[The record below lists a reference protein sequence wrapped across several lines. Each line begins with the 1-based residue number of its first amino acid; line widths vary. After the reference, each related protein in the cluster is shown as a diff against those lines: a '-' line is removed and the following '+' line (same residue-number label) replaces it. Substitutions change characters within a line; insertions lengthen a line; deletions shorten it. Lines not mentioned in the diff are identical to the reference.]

1 MIASLL
7 KFINYNM
14 HRNTTVVLKLRVS
27 ELVFNQNN
35 IDIFYHID
43 LFFWNCL
50 FWVLYIDQKNKK
62 KYCSISRKGCLIDG
76 VVLVIMM
83 LLMRTFNCPI

>member
-14 HRNTTVVLKLRVS
+14 HRNTAVVLKLRVS
-27 ELVFNQNN
+27 ELVINQNN
-35 IDIFYHID
+35 IDIIFHID
-43 LFFWNCL
+43 LFFFKC
-50 FWVLYIDQKNKK
+50 FFGVLYIDQKNKEK
-62 KYCSISRKGCLIDG
+62 QCSISRKGCLIDG